1 MKVLRLDEPELYFAE
16 DKTCLD
22 PQVGLLNFGPHGGTK
37 TGKEQKQKVTIKA
50 GIIGTTRSINAANA
64 FLSRLTHRISAEEA
78 SSKDYK
84 GIDFPGLGLE
94 SPLRFEILVDE
105 NCILRIERDF
115 VRALSEK
122 LDRKERIRQAVS
134 EYCAKLD
141 LLTEAH
147 PKPDIIFLPLDDELL
162 ALCKDPHFKIDRIVY
177 QNRDFG
183 DPESAN
189 APMFDFHHHIKAQAA
204 DPKRNFVT
212 QMISPKTMVFSEDRQ
227 SAAFIAWNFSVGTYY
242 KATGIPWKLA
252 DINENTCFIGISFY
266 REILKES
273 MAMRASIAQVYMRTG
288 ESQVI
293 TGRPFEWHEGEKGK
307 QVQLNSSQMAQIV
320 SDSVDIFYEQRKRLP
335 ERLVVH
341 KSTEFSGEEI
351 KGCFDGS
358 KNVDEVDIVHI
369 SEYTGFRAY
378 HHKYDF
384 PVVRGTLIRQ
394 NEKSNEAMLFTS
406 GYVPALGSYPGP
418 SAPRPL
424 HIICQRVDTSVETIC
439 TDILGLSKLDWN
451 SSAFYTKLPVT
462 ISVSK
467 KVGDILAE
475 MVLANIPP
483 PKSYRY
489 YM

>member
-1 MKVLRLDEPELYFAE
+1 MKVLRLEEPELYFGG

-22 PQVGLLNFGPHGGTK
+22 PQVGLLNYGPHGGTR
-37 TGKEQKQKVTIKA
+37 TGKERSQKVTIRA

-64 FLSRLTHRISAEEA
+64 FLSRLTHRISSEAA
-78 SSKDYK
+78 SSEDYK

-94 SPLRFEILVDE
+94 GPLRFEILVDA
-105 NCILRIERDF
+105 NCVLRIGRNF
-115 VRALSEK
+115 VRELSAK
-122 LDRKERIRQAVS
+122 ADRKERIRQAVS

-147 PKPDIIFLPLDDELL
+147 PKPDIVLLPIDDDLL
-162 ALCKDPHFKIDRIVY
+162 ALCKDPHFKTDRIVY

-183 DPESAN
+183 DPESSN

-204 DPKRNFVT
+204 EPKRNFVT
-212 QMISPKTMVFSEDRQ
+212 QMITPKTMVFSEDRQ

-273 MAMRASIAQVYMRTG
+273 KAMRASIAQVYMRTG

-293 TGRPFEWHEGEKGK
+293 TGRPFEWNQAEKGK

-320 SDSVDIFYEQRKRLP
+320 SDSIDIFVEQRNEMP

-341 KSTEFSGEEI
+341 KSTQFSEEEI
-351 KGCFDGS
+351 SGCIAGS
-358 KNVDEVDIVHI
+358 RNVDELDVVHI

-378 HHKYDF
+378 HHKCDF
-384 PVVRGTLIRQ
+384 PVVRGTLIMQ
-394 NEKSNEAMLFTS
+394 NEKSNEGMLFTT

-418 SAPRPL
+418 AVPRPL
-424 HIICQRVDTSVETIC
+424 HLTCQRIDSSMETIC
-439 TDILGLSKLDWN
+439 KDILGLCKLDWN

-462 ISVSK
+462 IAVSK

-475 MVLANIPP
+475 MVLANITP